1 MPARLLASFLT
12 LIATVALAA
21 AASAAEP
28 YPTRPVKWI
37 VGYPAGGSNDIV
49 ARIVGQYL
57 SDRMGQQV
65 VVENRPGDSNNLATK
80 AVISAAPD
88 GYTLLFVNA
97 ANVINTSLYPNLPFD
112 FLRDIEPVVGIMRV
126 PNVME
131 VHPSVPART
140 VAEFITYA
148 KANPGRLNMASSG
161 TGTSIHLAGEMFK
174 SMAGVDMVHIPYKGT
189 PPAITDTIAGHVQV
203 IFDNL
208 PSSMEHIRSGR
219 LRPLGVTTAERS
231 SIVPDL
237 PSIAETVPGYESSSL
252 FGVGVPKGTPP
263 EVIERLNREV
273 NAALADPA
281 IRQRLVDLG
290 GILIG
295 GTADAFRR
303 LLVEDTERWAK
314 VIKAAG
320 VKLE

>member
-1 MPARLLASFLT
+1 MPGRLLALAFL
-12 LIATVALAA
+12 LIATTAL
-21 AASAAEP
+21 AAEP
-28 YPTRPVKWI
+28 YPSRPIKWI

-57 SDRMGQQV
+57 SDRMGQQM
-65 VVENRPGDSNNLATK
+65 VVEDRPGDSNNLATK
-80 AVISAAPD
+80 SVIAAPPD

-97 ANVINTSLYPNLPFD
+97 ANVINSSLYPNLPFD

-131 VHPSVPART
+131 VHPSVPAKT
-140 VAEFITYA
+140 VAEFIAYA
-148 KANPGRLNMASSG
+148 KANPGKLNMASSG

-174 SMAGVDMVHIPYKGT
+174 TMAGVDIVHIPYKGT

-208 PSSMEHIRSGR
+208 PSSMEHIRGGR
-219 LRPLGVTTAERS
+219 LRPLGVTTGQRS

-263 EVIERLNREV
+263 EVIEQLNREV

-281 IRQRLVDLG
+281 IKARLSDLG

-295 GTADAFRR
+295 GSAEAFRT

-320 VKLE
+320 VKVE

>member
-1 MPARLLASFLT
+1 MPARLVALGFA
-12 LIATVALAA
+12 LIATAALAA
-21 AASAAEP
+21 DP
-28 YPTRPVKWI
+28 YPTRPIKWI

-80 AVISAAPD
+80 SVIGAAPD

-97 ANVINTSLYPNLPFD
+97 ANVINTSLYPNLSFD

-131 VHPSVPART
+131 VHPSVPATT
-140 VAEFITYA
+140 VAEFIAYA
-148 KANPGRLNMASSG
+148 KANPGKLNMASSG

-174 SMAGVDMVHIPYKGT
+174 SMAGVDIVHIPYKGT
-189 PPAITDTIAGHVQV
+189 PPALTDTLAGHVQV

-219 LRPLGVTTAERS
+219 LRALGVTTGERS

-252 FGVGVPKGTPP
+252 FGVGVPKGTPR
-263 EVIERLNREV
+263 EVVDRLNREV

-281 IRQRLVDLG
+281 IKARLIDLG

-295 GTADAFRR
+295 GTPEVFGK
-303 LLVEDTERWAK
+303 LLAEDTDRWAK

-320 VKLE
+320 VKVE